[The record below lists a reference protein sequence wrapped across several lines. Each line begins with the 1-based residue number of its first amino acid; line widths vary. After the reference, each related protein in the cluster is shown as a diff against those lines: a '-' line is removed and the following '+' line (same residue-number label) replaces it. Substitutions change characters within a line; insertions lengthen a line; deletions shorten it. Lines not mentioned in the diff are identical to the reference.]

1 MTCQSE
7 TIRRIGFVCSSFDLL
22 HSGHVLMLKEAK
34 EHCDYLI
41 AALQTDPTI
50 DRAWKNKPVQ
60 TVFERYVQLE
70 ACKYVDQIVPYAT
83 ESELLDILQSYH
95 IDVRIMGEEYFGK
108 EFTGKE
114 LDIPIYFN
122 KRRHSFSSSDLRKR
136 VHEAECA
143 KLDEKSD

>member
-1 MTCQSE
+1 
-7 TIRRIGFVCSSFDLL
+7 
-22 HSGHVLMLKEAK
+22 MLKEAK

-143 KLDEKSD
+143 KLAEKSD

>member
-1 MTCQSE
+1 
-7 TIRRIGFVCSSFDLL
+7 
-22 HSGHVLMLKEAK
+22 MLKEAK

-70 ACKYVDQIVPYAT
+70 ACKYVDQIIPYAT

-95 IDVRIMGEEYFGK
+95 IDIRIMGEEYFGK

-136 VHEAECA
+136 VYEAECA
-143 KLDEKSD
+143 KLAKKSD